1 MSDDLLSTP
10 DTGPVKL
17 PALVFAPTGNAA
29 TDQALSL
36 MKEHLEMRSGGRG
49 NPWERAVTVRDIQG
63 MQAAFTALQQPK
75 QAKDN
80 EMVLDLGAAGSAS
93 VAVDKFIEAIK
104 KTKLFKDML
113 KSLDDP
119 TRFDDL
125 PAEIR
130 DIVSKSVAEAALEQG
145 TKITQVKKLIEDR
158 YRKLAYQ
165 VDEMFTALDGNAAG
179 IRETKWVIAET
190 NFAQAGY
197 IKQLQASLGKYYQ
210 DGSPGRASL
219 EEQMTVTADRVA
231 GLRSQYTLKVQAGG
245 ALAGFGLSASEANG
259 VPQSAFIIS
268 ADKFAIVAPTYN
280 GGMTNTPA
288 LSMVPFGVDANGI
301 YMNTGVYIK
310 GTMRVD
316 TGGKTLIQGLRG
328 SVNIGIYGSN
338 WSDAAAR
345 SAVWQQLGNGGSATS
360 NNHLVI
366 GDQVMISD
374 NSGYSVARM
383 WNGSSWANP
392 GVIING
398 DMVVDGSL
406 SAEKIDTRGLDIRDA
421 YGNVIFSSGTNLNVS
436 RITGLGTLA
445 KQNSVDIGPS
455 GGTVTLNGTTF
466 RTSDFVNRLSKIN
479 NTTIGTFM
487 ESAAIGN
494 AYIGNAAVNSLKIQG
509 QEIIVPRLASG
520 ADQFVQKTS
529 IGINAVSTTISMG
542 SAPTDGSPSGGLLGL
557 LTFFME
563 TDDDAYGVVN
573 IHINGSGS
581 PLAGTTFGLRVYG
594 GGEAQMKMPVTVPF
608 LLENATGSVR
618 VDCYI
623 APWPNGAGDKHNFY
637 VRSPKLILFGG
648 KR

>member
-1 MSDDLLSTP
+1 MSDEFLLTP
-10 DTGPVKL
+10 DTGAVKL

-29 TDQALSL
+29 TDEALAL
-36 MKEHLEMRSGGRG
+36 FKEHLEVRNGARG
-49 NPWERAVTVRDIQG
+49 NPWDRAVTVRDIQG
-63 MQAAFTALQQPK
+63 MQEAFAALQQPK
-75 QAKDN
+75 EAKDN
-80 EMVLDLGAAGSAS
+80 EVVLDLGKAGSIPL
-93 VAVDKFIEAIK
+93 AVDKFIEEIK
-104 KTKLFKDML
+104 KTKLFKDLL

-165 VDEMFTALDGNAAG
+165 VDEIFAAQDGNAAG

-197 IKQLQASLGKYYQ
+197 IKQLQASLGNYYQ

-301 YMNTGVYIK
+301 YMNTSVYIK
-310 GTMRVD
+310 GSMRVD

-328 SVNIGIYGSN
+328 SVNIGVSGST
-338 WSDAAAR
+338 WSDTTAR
-345 SAVWQQLGNGGSATS
+345 NAVWQQLGNGGSAAN

-366 GDQVMISD
+366 GDQVMIS
-374 NSGYSVARM
+374 NGSSYSEARM

-398 DMVVDGSL
+398 DMVVNGSL
-406 SAEKIDTRGLDIRDA
+406 AAEKIDTRNLTIRDA
-421 YGNVIFSSGTNLNVS
+421 SGNVILGAGAKMDVAWLSNL
-436 RITGLGTLA
+436 GALG
-445 KQNSVDIGPS
+445 KKNNIQVNWVDSDVRLPDGS
-455 GGTVTLNGTTF
+455 QMKAT
-466 RTSDFVNRLSKIN
+466 DFVNKLSKIGSGN
-479 NTTIGTFM
+479 IGVFM
-487 ESAAIGN
+487 ENAAIGN
-494 AYIGNAAVNSLKIQG
+494 AYIGNAAVSTLTIQG
-509 QEIIVPRLASG
+509 
-520 ADQFVQKTS
+520 
-529 IGINAVSTTISMG
+529 NA
-542 SAPTDGSPSGGLLGL
+542 
-557 LTFFME
+557 
-563 TDDDAYGVVN
+563 
-573 IHINGSGS
+573 
-581 PLAGTTFGLRVYG
+581 
-594 GGEAQMKMPVTVPF
+594 VTVPVF
-608 LLENATGSVR
+608 ASNPSGKSGTGFSNWTDVVSLNVVMDQAGWVYVHATAVITYGSGFRKVGTNLLV
-618 VDCYI
+618 
-623 APWPNGAGDKHNFY
+623 NGASVAGYEVDTGYISVSHAYAFYASAGSNNIVTLRFKGDTPSSINDAM
-637 VRSPKLILFGG
+637 LFAIGS